1 MHAAQHSSQGEQQ
14 PAQQFHLSTSSV
26 YTHTLLTQ
34 HSQQLVPAA
43 NQRLGLGHTFQPLSD
58 QPMSS
63 LARPAAQQQLPAA
76 NQEPSASQ
84 QHCSSPAAAAGK
96 QSSILEVQFSITD
109 NLTAVK
115 LNATVILRMEHSILI
130 GTTTQIAAIRTDF
143 T

>member
-1 MHAAQHSSQGEQQ
+1 MQRSHSSQGEQQ

-43 NQRLGLGHTFQPLSD
+43 NQRASALHTFQPLS
-58 QPMSS
+58 PPANEKPGASNSS
-63 LARPAAQQQLPAA
+63 SSYSSSQSEATRA
-76 NQEPSASQ
+76 Q
-84 QHCSSPAAAAGK
+84 QHCSSPASAAGK

-115 LNATVILRMEHSILI
+115 SNATVISANGTFHSI
-130 GTTTQIAAIRTDF
+130 GTTTQIAAIRTDL